1 MRKEQL
7 FKAAGI
13 IAAASLCSKIL
24 GFFRETALAAV
35 FGATKATDAYLV
47 ASIIP
52 WMLFSVAS
60 SALTT
65 TLIPVFTRRLHDA
78 GAEAGDRFIN
88 TLINFVLLFCLVMVL
103 LGVVFA
109 PLLVRI
115 VAPGFQGETARLT
128 VELTRILLPM
138 MIFLGLAAVLTGY
151 LQARQRFTWPA
162 LVGIPFNIIMILA
175 IILGGRAWGIA
186 AAAAGT
192 VLATVSQL
200 FTMAPGLKGFRY
212 RLLLDWQDPGLR
224 KLGRLII
231 PILLATGAGQLGL
244 VVDRM
249 LASGLAEGS
258 ISALNFGSRLTQL
271 PLGIFIMAVTTVLYP
286 TFSQFAAEGD
296 LGGLRR
302 ALVAGVRVSLFLT
315 IPMAVGLI
323 VLREPIVR
331 VLFERGAF
339 DSRATSM
346 TAYAVLFFSL
356 GLVPMALREV
366 ISRIYFSLQDTITPM
381 LLGLGA
387 VAVNIGLNFLLVRPL
402 AHGGLALA
410 TSLASFFAVVLL
422 FSCLRRRLGGLG
434 GREMWDCCWRVALA
448 AALMGCGVSGFYR
461 MAAGLAAGRGF
472 LADAGL
478 LLVSICLGVVL
489 YALGVVLLRLPET
502 GLFLDFARRVSGRL
516 LSGGRRVFCQQQKA
530 KGIDRL

>member
-1 MRKEQL
+1 MFR
-7 FKAAGI
+7 AAGI

-60 SALTT
+60 TALTT
-65 TLIPVFTRRLHDA
+65 TLIPVFTQRVHDA
-78 GAEAGDRFIN
+78 GEEAGERFIN

-103 LGVVFA
+103 LGIVFT

-115 VAPGFQGETARLT
+115 VAPGFKGETARLT

-138 MIFLGLAAVLTGY
+138 MIFFGLAAVVTGY

-162 LVGIPFNIIMILA
+162 LVGIPFNMIMILT
-175 IILGGRAWGIA
+175 IILGGRSFGITA
-186 AAAAGT
+186 VAAGT

-200 FTMAPGLKGFRY
+200 FTMAPGLRDFRY
-212 RLLLDWQDPGLR
+212 RLVLNWRDQGFR
-224 KLGRLII
+224 KVGRLIV

-244 VVDRM
+244 IVDRM

-258 ISALNFGSRLTQL
+258 IAALNFGTRLTQL
-271 PLGIFIMAVTTVLYP
+271 PLGIFVMAVTTVLYP
-286 TFSQFAAEGD
+286 TFSQFAAGREMH
-296 LGGLRR
+296 GLRR
-302 ALVAGVRVSLFLT
+302 ALVGGVRVSLFLT

-339 DSRATSM
+339 DTRATSM

-366 ISRIYFSLQDTITPM
+366 ISRVYFSLQDTMTPM

-410 TSLASFFAVVLL
+410 TSLASLFAVVIL

-434 GREMWDCCWRVALA
+434 GREMWDCFWRVALA
-448 AALMGCGVSGFYR
+448 SAAMGCGVAGFWR
-461 MAAGLAAGRGF
+461 MAAGFVAGRGF
-472 LADAGL
+472 ILDAGL
-478 LLVSICLGVVL
+478 LMLAICLGVVL
-489 YALGVVLLRLPET
+489 YALAALLLRLPEVD
-502 GLFLDFARRVSGRL
+502 LFLDFTRKAAGRL
-516 LSGGRRVFCQQQKA
+516 PWYHRECCFKQKEE
-530 KGIDRL
+530 G